1 MCYTFFP
8 GGLHQTPLL
17 KYDNLLDAI
26 GEKYGFLSNEVEVE
40 NFVEIT
46 SKFAKVLNE
55 FRSVSFVHYRE
66 FRLTKISLE
75 ILYRTNR
82 NHLEIFTLL
91 FQSWFTINCQMV
103 TLTMYTPVHG
113 YTRQTVH
120 FTVFNLK
127 LN

>member
-1 MCYTFFP
+1 MFL
-8 GGLHQTPLL
+8 LHQTPLL

-91 FQSWFTINCQMV
+91 F
-103 TLTMYTPVHG
+103 
-113 YTRQTVH
+113 
-120 FTVFNLK
+120 
-127 LN
+127 

>member
-1 MCYTFFP
+1 MLDIYP
-8 GGLHQTPLL
+8 GGPHQTPLL
-17 KYDNLLDAI
+17 KFDNLLDAI

-40 NFVEIT
+40 DFVEIT

-75 ILYRTNR
+75 ILRTNR
-82 NHLEIFTLL
+82 NHLEIFILL
-91 FQSWFTINCQMV
+91 FQSWFSINCQMV

-113 YTRQTVH
+113 HTTLYT
-120 FTVFNLK
+120 L
-127 LN
+127 LYLI